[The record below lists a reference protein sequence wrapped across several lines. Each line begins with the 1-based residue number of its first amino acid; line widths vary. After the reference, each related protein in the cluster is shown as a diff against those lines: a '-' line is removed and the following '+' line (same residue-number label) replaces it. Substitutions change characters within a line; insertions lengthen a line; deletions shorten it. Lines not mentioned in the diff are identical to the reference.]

1 MLSLERCREILGD
14 EAPADD
20 RQLEIMREEAYRL
33 ARLLIEAYRAQ
44 RAAAKNLPAGRP
56 PDPKV

>member
-20 RQLEIMREEAYRL
+20 RELEAWRDEAHCL
-33 ARLLIEAYRAQ
+33 ARLLFEMYCAETG
-44 RAAAKNLPAGRP
+44 KNMPASLT
-56 PDPKV
+56 DDADK

>member
-1 MLSLERCREILGD
+1 MMSLERCREILGD

-20 RQLEIMREEAYRL
+20 RQLEIMREETYRL

-44 RAAAKNLPAGRP
+44 RDAKNLPAGRP
-56 PDPKV
+56 ADPKI

>member
-44 RAAAKNLPAGRP
+44 RDAKNPPAGSP
-56 PDPKV
+56 PDPKI